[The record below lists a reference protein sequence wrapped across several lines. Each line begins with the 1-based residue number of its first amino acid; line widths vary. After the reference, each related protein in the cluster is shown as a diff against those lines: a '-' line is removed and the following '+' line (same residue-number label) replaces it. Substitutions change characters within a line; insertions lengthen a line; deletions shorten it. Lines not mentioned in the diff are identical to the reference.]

1 MPITHGS
8 NCEIVFINCARR
20 TSRRSTTC
28 PAQSTPCNWNRFF
41 AKSTPKVVILF
52 TDPSPLRYESIRH
65 TFILAHYVT
74 PLKWGWVHSISLD
87 PLRSFTTDC
96 FGDAKAGETVRPF
109 RSPLLRQVHLT
120 QQRFET
126 RVAIEWHKRCVYF
139 DHQ

>member
-8 NCEIVFINCARR
+8 NCAIVFINCMRR
-20 TSRRSTTC
+20 TSRRSTTF

-74 PLKWGWVHSISLD
+74 PLKWGWVHSISLGRIGSGSHRLDRQSFGSQD
-87 PLRSFTTDC
+87 PL
-96 FGDAKAGETVRPF
+96 
-109 RSPLLRQVHLT
+109 PLLDTLLCHDARN
-120 QQRFET
+120 
-126 RVAIEWHKRCVYF
+126 
-139 DHQ
+139 